1 MTTFKHIALISFS
14 AIALGLFSGCAVEG
28 NSPQPSDA
36 RSTVY
41 QSQTNSSRDFG
52 YMYNRNNN
60 LEYMDVKSIEK
71 LKKAVAILIDK
82 VDAME
87 SKQNITQEVKMEVD
101 KKTGAIHSEISAL
114 KQQIGSLNQ
123 VSSSNE
129 STIRVNEPYSEDD
142 MKILQ
147 FIEGKNR

>member
-1 MTTFKHIALISFS
+1 MTTLKHIALISFS
-14 AIALGLFSGCAVEG
+14 AISLGLLSGCAVEG

-87 SKQNITQEVKMEVD
+87 SKQNITQEVKIEVD

-114 KQQIGSLNQ
+114 KQQIGSINQ

-129 STIRVNEPYSEDD
+129 PTIRVNESYSEYD

>member
-1 MTTFKHIALISFS
+1 MTFKQCLLIPTSCILAMS
-14 AIALGLFSGCAVEG
+14 LLSGCAIADNASQPSV
-28 NSPQPSDA
+28 PQPSQ
-36 RSTVY
+36 Y
-41 QSQTNSSRDFG
+41 QAQANTSRDFG

-129 STIRVNEPYSEDD
+129 SIIRVNEPYSEDD